1 MNNNKFVEPIEY
13 RMSKK
18 MFDLLVK
25 TRSSVADKKMNPYA
39 YVMKVVNNDFGLKGE
54 VRKLHIEK

>member
-1 MNNNKFVEPIEY
+1 MNNKFVEPIEY

-25 TRSSVADKKMNPYA
+25 TRSNAADKKMNPYA
-39 YVMKVVNNDFGLKGE
+39 YVMKVVNSNFGLKGE
-54 VRKLHIEK
+54 VRKLHIER

>member
-1 MNNNKFVEPIEY
+1 MNNKFVEPIEY

-25 TRSSVADKKMNPYA
+25 TRNSAVDKKMNPYA
-39 YVMKVVNNDFGLKGE
+39 YVMKVVNSDFGLKGE